1 VPHRQLF
8 VGEGPERAKLQAKLP
23 NAVFTGFLDG
33 DALSSAY
40 ASADV
45 FFFPSVTETF
55 GIVTLEA
62 MASGL
67 PAVCANATGSASLV
81 LPGETGYLIDDK
93 DNAGF
98 ADAIGRLVQDAGLRR
113 GMGEKAVAR
122 SREYSWRRAM
132 ETLEGYYY
140 EVLATSRSTST

>member
-1 VPHRQLF
+1 
-8 VGEGPERAKLQAKLP
+8 
-23 NAVFTGFLDG
+23 
-33 DALSSAY
+33 
-40 ASADV
+40 V

-81 LPGETGYLIDDK
+81 LPGETGYLIEDGEK
-93 DNAGF
+93 PAF
-98 ADAIGRLVQDAGLRR
+98 ADAITRLVQDPALRR
-113 GMGEKAVAR
+113 RMGGKAAVR
-122 SREYSWRRAM
+122 SRDYSWRRAM

-140 EVLATSRSTST
+140 EVLATARSTST

>member
-1 VPHRQLF
+1 MPHRQLF
-8 VGEGPERAKLQAKLP
+8 VGEGPERARLQAKLP

-33 DALSSAY
+33 DALSTAY

-81 LPGETGYLIDDK
+81 KPGDTGFLVEEADK
-93 DNAGF
+93 PGF
-98 ADAIGRLVQDAGLRR
+98 ADVIARLVSDPALRR
-113 GMGEKAVAR
+113 RMGANAVAR
-122 SREYSWRRAM
+122 SRSYSWRRAM

-140 EVLATSRSTST
+140 EVLAGEGQ